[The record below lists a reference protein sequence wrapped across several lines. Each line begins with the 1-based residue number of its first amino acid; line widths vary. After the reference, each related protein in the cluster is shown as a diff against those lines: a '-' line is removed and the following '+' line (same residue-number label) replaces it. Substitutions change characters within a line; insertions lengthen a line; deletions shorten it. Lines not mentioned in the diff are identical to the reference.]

1 MYKGEIIMI
10 NIVFALVAICL
21 GIWGLVTYW
30 WYTVD
35 VIIAIFP
42 LVLIFVGII
51 ALLAGLKNTGLKANL
66 MRGNKQPESTE
77 ATTKKKDE

>member
-1 MYKGEIIMI
+1 MI

>member
-1 MYKGEIIMI
+1 MVMT
-10 NIVFALVAICL
+10 NIVFALVAICV
-21 GIWGLVTYW
+21 GVWGLITYW

-42 LVLIFVGII
+42 LVLLFVGII

-66 MRGNKQPESTE
+66 SRGKKKPESTDP
-77 ATTKKKDE
+77 TTRKKDE

>member
-1 MYKGEIIMI
+1 MI

-21 GIWGLVTYW
+21 GIWGLITYW

-42 LVLIFVGII
+42 LVLLFVGII

-66 MRGNKQPESTE
+66 MEANKKAESTE
-77 ATTKKKDE
+77 PTTKKKDE

>member
-1 MYKGEIIMI
+1 MI

-21 GIWGLVTYW
+21 GIWGLINYW

-35 VIIAIFP
+35 VIIAVFP
-42 LVLIFVGII
+42 LVLLFIGII

-66 MRGNKQPESTE
+66 MGGNKKAKSTE
-77 ATTKKKDE
+77 PTTKKKDE

>member
-1 MYKGEIIMI
+1 MNEGEVVMI

-21 GIWGLVTYW
+21 GVWGLITYW

-42 LVLIFVGII
+42 LLLLFVGII

-66 MRGNKQPESTE
+66 IKGNKKAGGTDPI
-77 ATTKKKDE
+77 TKKKDE

>member
-1 MYKGEIIMI
+1 MTH
-10 NIVFALVAICL
+10 IVFALVAICL
-21 GIWGLVTYW
+21 GVWGLITYW

-42 LVLIFVGII
+42 LLLLFVGII

-66 MRGNKQPESTE
+66 ITRGSKKSGVKDP
-77 ATTKKKDE
+77 AARKKDES

>member
-1 MYKGEIIMI
+1 MI

-35 VIIAIFP
+35 IIIAIFP
-42 LVLIFVGII
+42 LVLLFVGVI
-51 ALLAGLKNTGLKANL
+51 ALLAGLKSTGLKANL
-66 MRGNKQPESTE
+66 MEGNKKAESTE
-77 ATTKKKDE
+77 TITRKKDE

>member
-1 MYKGEIIMI
+1 MVMT
-10 NIVFALVAICL
+10 NIVFALVAICV
-21 GIWGLVTYW
+21 GIWGLITYW

-42 LVLIFVGII
+42 LVLLLVGII

-66 MRGNKQPESTE
+66 MRGNKKPE
-77 ATTKKKDE
+77 ATDPITRKKDE

>member
-1 MYKGEIIMI
+1 MT

-21 GIWGLVTYW
+21 GVWGLITYW

-42 LVLIFVGII
+42 LVFLFVGII
-51 ALLAGLKNTGLKANL
+51 ALLAGMKNTGLKANL
-66 MRGNKQPESTE
+66 MGGNKKAE
-77 ATTKKKDE
+77 ATEPITRKKDE